1 MATPGEQQQRA
12 VLGVANESAL
22 AQAEIMILMA
32 NRLRDRQNLENAKV
46 LGYLPEMVGLEKF
59 RGTVFNSFL
68 RQEVIDDVEE
78 NRYFVVLMAY
88 DFQRLWQHKQRKL
101 LWETRFSIRERHNDF
116 SRALAAMA
124 ENASRYFG
132 QDSHGLIRKRL
143 PDTYITFGEPKVLG
157 YESATKK

>member
-1 MATPGEQQQRA
+1 
-12 VLGVANESAL
+12 
-22 AQAEIMILMA
+22 
-32 NRLRDRQNLENAKV
+32 
-46 LGYLPEMVGLEKF
+46 
-59 RGTVFNSFL
+59 
-68 RQEVIDDVEE
+68 
-78 NRYFVVLMAY
+78 MAY